1 MNKLI
6 YAILFAILGLAL
18 SMCSCSSKTAGTSA
32 SETAAQ
38 RPQTTVAVRTIQP
51 VSLYDYIEFGGTVNA
66 VDSVAVLPSV
76 AGKIARIL
84 VEAGDRVTKNQI
96 IAQVD
101 ASKPGADFT
110 MSPVRAS
117 AAGTVTSLPVSL
129 GSYVTTSST
138 VAEIASID
146 DLEIKVN
153 VSERFVPLLKIGQK
167 GEISFKSYPDETFDA
182 KITKLSPI
190 LDPAT
195 RTLEVT
201 LKLAETKNIV
211 KAGMFAHVKIVT
223 NHKENIV
230 TVPVKAIVYNSG
242 KPFVFTATNEGETAT
257 VHRTAVQTGIS
268 VDGVTEIVSGLKEGD
283 SVVIKGQNMISDG
296 QQVNVTGENL

>member
-6 YAILFAILGLAL
+6 YGILFAIFAFAL
-18 SMCSCSSKTAGTSA
+18 SMCSCSSKSA
-32 SETAAQ
+32 ETTVPETAAQ

-51 VSLYDYIEFGGTVNA
+51 ISLDDYIEFGGTVNA

-76 AGKIARIL
+76 AGKIVRIL
-84 VEAGDRVTKNQI
+84 VEAGDCVSKNQI

-129 GSYVTTSST
+129 GSYVTASST
-138 VAEIASID
+138 VVEIASID

-153 VSERFVPLLKIGQK
+153 VSERFVPLLKIGQT
-167 GEISFKSYPDETFDA
+167 GEVSFKSYPNEIFEA

-211 KAGMFAHVKIVT
+211 KAGMFAHVKLVT

-230 TVPVKAIVYNSG
+230 TVPAKAIVYNSG
-242 KPFVFTATNEGETAT
+242 KPFVFTATSKGETAT

-268 VDGVTEIVSGLKEGD
+268 VDGVTEIVSGLSEGD
-283 SVVIKGQNMISDG
+283 SVVVKGQNMVSDG
-296 QQVNVTGENL
+296 QAVNAVNAD